1 VPADIRAHQ
10 PTPIGLTG
18 KHTIPGRILA
28 TSRRTIATAFAG
40 FAFAS
45 LMLVGCSAGG
55 SGAGSDSG
63 SGDSGAAPSSQTT
76 EEACTVLKDGVT
88 DTMTDLQ
95 SGLAELQA
103 NPDKAAEAVGTLAAA
118 FEDTAKDVKNK
129 DVRTV
134 ADEAT
139 ESLNDFSDQITAYA
153 ADPTSVDQTSV
164 TDSATAVQ
172 SSMTK
177 LGATCP

>member
-1 VPADIRAHQ
+1 
-10 PTPIGLTG
+10 
-18 KHTIPGRILA
+18 LA

-45 LMLVGCSAGG
+45 LVLVGCSAGG
-55 SGAGSDSG
+55 SDAG
-63 SGDSGAAPSSQTT
+63 SGDSGAAPSSQST
-76 EEACTVLKDGVT
+76 EEACTVLKDGVQK
-88 DTMTDLQ
+88 TMTDLQ
-95 SGLAELQA
+95 SGLADLQSD
-103 NPDKAAEAVGTLAAA
+103 PDKAAKAVDTLADA

-134 ADEAT
+134 TDDAT
-139 ESLNDFSDQITAYA
+139 DALNAFSEQITAYA
-153 ADPTSVDQTSV
+153 ADPTSVDQTAV

-172 SSMTK
+172 TSMTK